1 MNVIRINEKKEVR
14 FDDFRVIARQL
25 RPGCWEPTE
34 DCPFADHHDP
44 LRMVRQAVED
54 NLMIMACGLPVLGDW
69 PDGSSHVRQMCANSQ
84 KCLTQDKTKSK
95 VSD

>member
-34 DCPFADHHDP
+34 DCPFSDHHDP
-44 LRMVRQAVED
+44 LRMVRQAVKD
-54 NLMIMACGLPVLGDW
+54 NLMIMAQRKIAPGKFELLLKP
-69 PDGSSHVRQMCANSQ
+69 SASRR
-84 KCLTQDKTKSK
+84 
-95 VSD
+95 